1 VATSCGLPF
10 ASLLYLGE
18 KMSAWLSFLLIERYG
33 KVYLIFL
40 FSVQPASQVAWRVYS
55 PCLPSSS
62 LFSGRLSEKPTRVSL
77 SPSPNSSVKIRDDS
91 CLQGFSKVAFRQ
103 RQSLCMLLFCSL
115 CAFCLPTGKAK
126 CAQTAKN

>member
-1 VATSCGLPF
+1 TRTGNCTSVSSHIHPPSTWRTPFRQAHSLAPDSGVATSFGLPF

-40 FSVQPASQVAWRVYS
+40 FSVHQASQVAWRVYS

-62 LFSGRLSEKPTRVSL
+62 LFSGCVRENLPLYGDPGGRPSG
-77 SPSPNSSVKIRDDS
+77 SPACP
-91 CLQGFSKVAFRQ
+91 
-103 RQSLCMLLFCSL
+103 
-115 CAFCLPTGKAK
+115 
-126 CAQTAKN
+126 